1 MGDQRQGD
9 MCSSRH
15 KDGGETQG
23 NKDAGVAEGWDGT
36 QRDGMVLSG
45 MGWYSAGW
53 DGTQRDG
60 MVSAK
65 NSSTYY
71 SCAFHYMTLGNLQS

>member
-1 MGDQRQGD
+1 MR
-9 MCSSRH
+9 SSRH

-23 NKDAGVAEGWDGT
+23 NKDARVAEGWDGT
-36 QRDGMVLSG
+36 Q
-45 MGWYSAGW
+45 
-53 DGTQRDG
+53 QDG

-71 SCAFHYMTLGNLQS
+71 SCAFRYMTLGNLQS